1 MVGDLKNSALKK
13 ALNTADM
20 TPENVSS
27 LLFSQKPSD
36 VRMLY
41 AGLSPGGRAK
51 AQAAIIQRAVEMS
64 GGMENLSPDRFATK
78 ISSLGKST
86 GVFFQGDDLARI
98 EGLTRVLKAT
108 QRASQ
113 AAVSPPTGVQAAP
126 YAMGAGFT
134 ALLGLPKG
142 IGGCGSYGLLARA
155 YESAPVRNLLLK
167 LGQSKAGSRQE
178 RRFAGARRSGNCGSH
193 SKAWIGS

>member
-1 MVGDLKNSALKK
+1 SGMIDDLKNAGLKK

-41 AGLSPGGRAK
+41 AGLSPAGRAK
-51 AQAAIIQRAVEMS
+51 AQAAILQRAIEKT
-64 GGMENLSPDRFATK
+64 GGLESLSPDRFANAV
-78 ISSLGKST
+78 SSLGKSV
-86 GVFFQGDDLARI
+86 GVFFQGSDFARI

-108 QRASQ
+108 QRAAQSGVVP
-113 AAVSPPTGVQAAP
+113 ATGVQAVP

-134 ALLGLPKG
+134 SLFG
-142 IGGCGSYGLLARA
+142 IPGGIAA
-155 YESAPVRNLLLK
+155 
-167 LGQSKAGSRQE
+167 AG
-178 RRFAGARRSGNCGSH
+178 GV
-193 SKAWIGS
+193 